1 MNQKFRTFLAISFL
15 FLMLLVF
22 PKVESFNSLQSNN
35 EITSVPYFDL
45 INSSFSLTQEEID
58 LLNQN
63 EFIVLN
69 RLGTDDILD
78 AYMYY
83 WQKDLPIVITTD
95 AMLHTWHLIFDN
107 ILKQTEEFILL
118 PLITNLSK
126 TMMDILIQEDLSK
139 ASLEMK
145 DVATYLAVNI
155 LLNDS
160 NAIVPVEIR
169 NSAQKIYS
177 AILSEI
183 SFPEAVKAFTDINTS
198 RFVDDFTIYKP
209 RGHYTDSEGLK
220 HYFRIFKWLSRIP
233 FFYNAYS
240 GSIYLDRTPQ
250 QLVFSSVI
258 LTKILKNSLLTFNN
272 KTINGF
278 TVWKLFDKFLNSLV
292 GKTYAISP
300 LDIDYALSKIIGQN
314 WTNEMIS
321 DQNITT
327 LMDEIN
333 VNASIPYPKAHLL
346 VNSYTE
352 HPITPKTF
360 VLFGERLTLDI
371 YGLNAIVQSGNKLL
385 PQGLDFAMIN
395 LNSSRAFELMNPT
408 YIDEIHSIQN
418 NIQEWDPAE
427 KNTITMNWINSL
439 SELTKNVPDSD
450 AYYDSQNYPNFMS
463 SNAWKDEKLTTVMGS
478 WAQLKHDTILYSI
491 QGSGSMT
498 CSTPEGFVEPYP
510 QLYKQ
515 LRKLNSMFN
524 EVLSGF
530 LNLTESIPFASI
542 YAIDRF
548 DNALNMLENISI
560 SELSGVPLTDDQRAF
575 INKTFS
581 LYRPMMSGPTLLDG
595 WLSSI
600 IKILDKK
607 FNDAGTRPNSRAS
620 VVADIFT
627 DPNYQSILEVATGY
641 LENLI
646 VKVPGFNG
654 SDILAVGPVFSYF
667 EFQTSV
673 NNRMTDP
680 EWRGILREE
689 SGYYPSDYPHS
700 IPRGYWASSYMV
712 STGITNS
719 LMYEETYD
727 NSPPEWYKNNQK
739 KLFNSYS
746 DVFIYEEVTITS
758 SENSYEDFFKIN
770 SSETI
775 YSTQEISH
783 QSITSPGLTFG
794 VVIISLILIFP
805 FTIRRRLKR

>member
-1 MNQKFRTFLAISFL
+1 MYYKLRTFLAISFL
-15 FLMLLVF
+15 FLMVIANT
-22 PKVESFNSLQSNN
+22 KVDSFDLIQNDN
-35 EITSVPYFDL
+35 EITSVPYFEL
-45 INSSFSLTQEEID
+45 INSSFRLTQEEID
-58 LLNQN
+58 LLNKN
-63 EFIVLN
+63 DFIVLN

-83 WQKDLPIVITTD
+83 WQNDLPIVITTD
-95 AMLHTWHLIFDN
+95 AILHTWHLIFDN
-107 ILKQTEEFILL
+107 ILKQTEELILL

-126 TMMDILIQEDLSK
+126 NMMDILIQEDLSK

-160 NAIVPVEIR
+160 NAIVPAEIQS
-169 NSAQKIYS
+169 SAKKIYS

-183 SFPEAVKAFTDINTS
+183 SFPEAVKVFSDISTS
-198 RFVDDFTIYKP
+198 RFVDDFTMYKP
-209 RGHYTDSEGLK
+209 RGHYTDSEGLMS
-220 HYFRIFKWLSRIP
+220 YFRIFKWLSRIP
-233 FFYNAYS
+233 FFYNTYS
-240 GSIYLDRTPQ
+240 GSVYLDRTPQ
-250 QLVFSSVI
+250 QLAFSSVI
-258 LTKILKNSLLTFNN
+258 LTKILKNSFLTFNN
-272 KTINGF
+272 KTVNGF
-278 TVWKLFDKFLNSLV
+278 TVWKLFNQYLNSLV

-300 LDIDYALSKIIGQN
+300 LDIDYALSKIIGQE
-314 WTNEMIS
+314 WANETVS
-321 DQNITT
+321 DQQITT
-327 LMDEIN
+327 LMNEIN
-333 VNASIPYPKAHLL
+333 SNSSIPHPKAHFL

-352 HPITPKTF
+352 IPITPKTF

-371 YGLNAIVQSGNKLL
+371 YGLNALVHSGIKLL

-395 LNSSRAFELMNPT
+395 LNSSRAYELMNPT
-408 YIDEIHSIQN
+408 YLDTIQSIQN

-439 SELTKNVPDSD
+439 SELTKSVPDSD
-450 AYYDSQNYPNFMS
+450 LPYDSQNLPNFMVS
-463 SNAWKDEKLTTVMGS
+463 SAWMDEKLTTVMGS
-478 WAQLKHDTILYSI
+478 WAQLKHDTILYTI
-491 QGSGSMT
+491 QGGGYLT

-515 LRKLNSMFN
+515 LRQLNSMFN
-524 EVLSGF
+524 EILSGF
-530 LNLTESIPFASI
+530 LNLTETIPFASI

-581 LYRPMMSGPTLLDG
+581 LIPPGSSGPTRLDG
-595 WLSSI
+595 WLSAI

-607 FNDAGTRPNSRAS
+607 FNDPVSRPNSRAS

-673 NNRMTDP
+673 NNRLTDP

-689 SGYYPSDYPHS
+689 AGYYPSDYNHS

-719 LMYEETYD
+719 IMYEETYD
-727 NSPPEWYKNNQK
+727 NTPPEWYKNNQK
-739 KLFNSYS
+739 KLFNSYF
-746 DVFIYEEVTITS
+746 DIFISEKITITS
-758 SENSYEDFFKIN
+758 SEKFYKDFFKTN
-770 SSETI
+770 LSDTI
-775 YSTQEISH
+775 YSTQDIFN
-783 QSITSPGLTFG
+783 QSKTSPALTFG
-794 VVIISLILIFP
+794 VVIMCLILIFP
-805 FTIRRRLKR
+805 ITIRRQWKR